1 MTILTDREILHAL
14 DSGQIV
20 ISPRPDPA
28 AALSSTSIDLTLA
41 RRFAEWRT
49 VGGMEIRPG
58 HPDYRYSEYAE
69 TQKRID
75 ADTYTLR
82 PGQFVLSWTAER
94 VFIPVNSQLAARV
107 EGKSNLARLG
117 LCVHMTAPTIH
128 SGFGEDHIQLEMV
141 NFGPNTLVLDAG
153 MRVCQLIFERT
164 VGTPEKPY
172 EGMFSAKGHGQ
183 IGSPGTKVA
192 QRPKLK
198 AQPKIKKR

>member
-1 MTILTDREILHAL
+1 MILTDREIIHAL

-20 ISPRPDPA
+20 INPRPNVET
-28 AALSSTSIDLTLA
+28 ALSSTSIDLTLS
-41 RRFAEWRT
+41 RRFAEWQA
-49 VGGMEIRPG
+49 VGGMVIRPG
-58 HPDYRYSEYAE
+58 HPDYRYSDYAK
-69 TQKRID
+69 TQKRMD
-75 ADTYTLR
+75 VDTYALE
-82 PGQFVLSWTAER
+82 PGRFVLGWTAER
-94 VFIPVNSQLAARV
+94 LHIPVNSQLAARV

-172 EGMFSAKGHGQ
+172 EGSFSAKGHGQ
-183 IGSPGTKVA
+183 VGSPSAKKPTP
-192 QRPKLK
+192 RPKRK
-198 AQPKIKKR
+198 G